1 MPGFN
6 YTAIDRNGKRVRSS
20 LDASSI
26 ETAKSSLRGAG
37 YTILDIK
44 EQTTLNRDIEIPF
57 LGKPKAKDMAVFC
70 RQFVSILRAG
80 VSVASVLAM
89 LGQQTSNKKLRAAIR
104 EMQADVEKGE
114 ALATSMRRHPK
125 IFPAILVNMV
135 SAGEASGNLEESFR
149 QMELYFE
156 RSKRTKG
163 KVTSAMIYPCVL
175 IVVMIIVLIV
185 MMTKII
191 PNFLKTF
198 EDMDA
203 ELPKLT
209 QGVMAVCEWFKSW
222 WWVPLLVLAALIVGG
237 VLFHRTDKGKHF
249 FGWLARKTPVVG
261 NLTVKTAC
269 ATFCRTVTGDISV
282 TSGYKLYG
290 MDSSAKADY
299 TTAPTGKIVGKVTGT
314 VAPTYETPKVTTT
327 DGDTYDRYVAIP
339 GTEADGNTPNL
350 SFHHFNIS
358 VTGYRFEL
366 AAPECALFFIGKFQG
381 DEAAKKY
388 LTSLGFTLKD
398 ENGKQLGEANYEFTA
413 GKVFPDMPA
422 DGEESDSE
430 VVCSG
435 DAYLFEAYLMRSFNK
450 NDTAAYRTK
459 ISATAQATFD
469 NGGKQDSEPKLW
481 SFEDAW
487 TNPGELDS
495 AQKDIL
501 DKFLKAL
508 NIPNP

>member
-80 VSVASVLAM
+80 VSVASVLSM
-89 LGQQTSNKKLRAAIR
+89 LGQQTGNKKLRAAIR

-114 ALATSMRRHPK
+114 SLATSMRRHPK

-135 SAGEASGNLEESFR
+135 SAGESSGNLEESFR

-156 RSKRTKG
+156 RSKRTKS

-237 VLFHRTDKGKHF
+237 ILFHRTDKGKHF

-269 ATFCRTVTGDISV
+269 ATFCRTMEVLIGSGLTLTDSMDLAASNMGNIYYLEAIRDARGMVAEGTPLRESLVRTGIFPPMVSNLVGVGEETGDLQSMMGKV
-282 TSGYKLYG
+282 
-290 MDSSAKADY
+290 ADY
-299 TTAPTGKIVGKVTGT
+299 
-314 VAPTYETPKVTTT
+314 
-327 DGDTYDRYVAIP
+327 YDEEV
-339 GTEADGNTPNL
+339 
-350 SFHHFNIS
+350 
-358 VTGYRFEL
+358 
-366 AAPECALFFIGKFQG
+366 
-381 DEAAKKY
+381 DEATKKLLNLMEPAIIIFMAVFVVIIVLAIYLPMINMTKAFDKY
-388 LTSLGFTLKD
+388 L
-398 ENGKQLGEANYEFTA
+398 
-413 GKVFPDMPA
+413 
-422 DGEESDSE
+422 
-430 VVCSG
+430 
-435 DAYLFEAYLMRSFNK
+435 
-450 NDTAAYRTK
+450 
-459 ISATAQATFD
+459 
-469 NGGKQDSEPKLW
+469 
-481 SFEDAW
+481 
-487 TNPGELDS
+487 
-495 AQKDIL
+495 
-501 DKFLKAL
+501 
-508 NIPNP
+508 

>member
-6 YTAIDRNGKRVRSS
+6 YTAINRNGKRVRSS

-57 LGKPKAKDMAVFC
+57 LGNPKAKDMAVFC

-156 RSKRTKG
+156 RSKRTKS

-175 IVVMIIVLIV
+175 IVVMIVVLIV

-191 PNFLKTF
+191 PNFLKAF

-209 QGVMAVCEWFKSW
+209 QGVMAVCEWFESW

-237 VLFHRTDKGKHF
+237 VLFHRTNKGKHF

-269 ATFCRTVTGDISV
+269 ATFCRTMEVLIGSGLTLTDSMDLAASNMGNIYYLEAIRDARALVAEGTPLRESLVRTGIFPPMVSNLVGVGEETGDLQSMMGKV
-282 TSGYKLYG
+282 
-290 MDSSAKADY
+290 ADY
-299 TTAPTGKIVGKVTGT
+299 
-314 VAPTYETPKVTTT
+314 
-327 DGDTYDRYVAIP
+327 YDEEV
-339 GTEADGNTPNL
+339 
-350 SFHHFNIS
+350 
-358 VTGYRFEL
+358 
-366 AAPECALFFIGKFQG
+366 
-381 DEAAKKY
+381 DEATKKLLNLMEPAIIIVMAVFVVIIVLAIYLPMINMTKAFDKY
-388 LTSLGFTLKD
+388 L
-398 ENGKQLGEANYEFTA
+398 
-413 GKVFPDMPA
+413 
-422 DGEESDSE
+422 
-430 VVCSG
+430 
-435 DAYLFEAYLMRSFNK
+435 
-450 NDTAAYRTK
+450 
-459 ISATAQATFD
+459 
-469 NGGKQDSEPKLW
+469 
-481 SFEDAW
+481 
-487 TNPGELDS
+487 
-495 AQKDIL
+495 
-501 DKFLKAL
+501 
-508 NIPNP
+508 

>member
-6 YTAIDRNGKRVRSS
+6 YTAINRNGKRVRSS

-80 VSVASVLAM
+80 VSVASVLSM
-89 LGQQTSNKKLRAAIR
+89 LGQQTGNKKLRAAIR

-135 SAGEASGNLEESFR
+135 AAGESSGNLEESFR

-156 RSKRTKG
+156 RSKRTKS

-175 IVVMIIVLIV
+175 IVVMIVVLIV

-203 ELPKLT
+203 ELPKIT

-237 VLFHRTDKGKHF
+237 VLFHRTNKGKHF

-269 ATFCRTVTGDISV
+269 ATFCRTMEVLIGSGLTLTDSMDLAASNMGNIYYLEAIRDARGMVAEGTPLRESLVRTGIFPPMVSNLVGVGEETGDLQSMMGKV
-282 TSGYKLYG
+282 
-290 MDSSAKADY
+290 ADY
-299 TTAPTGKIVGKVTGT
+299 YDEEVEEATKKLLNLMEPAIIIFMAVFVVIIVL
-314 VAPTYETPKVTTT
+314 
-327 DGDTYDRYVAIP
+327 AIYLP
-339 GTEADGNTPNL
+339 MINMTKAFD
-350 SFHHFNIS
+350 
-358 VTGYRFEL
+358 
-366 AAPECALFFIGKFQG
+366 
-381 DEAAKKY
+381 KY
-388 LTSLGFTLKD
+388 L
-398 ENGKQLGEANYEFTA
+398 
-413 GKVFPDMPA
+413 
-422 DGEESDSE
+422 
-430 VVCSG
+430 
-435 DAYLFEAYLMRSFNK
+435 
-450 NDTAAYRTK
+450 
-459 ISATAQATFD
+459 
-469 NGGKQDSEPKLW
+469 
-481 SFEDAW
+481 
-487 TNPGELDS
+487 
-495 AQKDIL
+495 
-501 DKFLKAL
+501 
-508 NIPNP
+508 

>member
-80 VSVASVLAM
+80 VSVASVLSM

-135 SAGEASGNLEESFR
+135 AAGESSGNLEESFR

-156 RSKRTKG
+156 RSKRTKS

-175 IVVMIIVLIV
+175 IVVMIVVLIV

-198 EDMDA
+198 EEMDA

-209 QGVMAVCEWFKSW
+209 QGVMAVCEWFESW
-222 WWVPLLVLAALIVGG
+222 WWVPLLVLVALIVGG

-269 ATFCRTVTGDISV
+269 ATFCRTMEVLIGSGLTLTDSMDLAASNMGNIYYLEAIRDARGMVAEGTPLRESLVRTGIFPPMVSNLVGVGEETGDLQSMMGKV
-282 TSGYKLYG
+282 
-290 MDSSAKADY
+290 ADY
-299 TTAPTGKIVGKVTGT
+299 
-314 VAPTYETPKVTTT
+314 
-327 DGDTYDRYVAIP
+327 YDEEV
-339 GTEADGNTPNL
+339 
-350 SFHHFNIS
+350 
-358 VTGYRFEL
+358 
-366 AAPECALFFIGKFQG
+366 
-381 DEAAKKY
+381 DEATKKLLNLMEPAIIIFMAVFVVIIVLAIYLPMINMTKAFDKY
-388 LTSLGFTLKD
+388 L
-398 ENGKQLGEANYEFTA
+398 
-413 GKVFPDMPA
+413 
-422 DGEESDSE
+422 
-430 VVCSG
+430 
-435 DAYLFEAYLMRSFNK
+435 
-450 NDTAAYRTK
+450 
-459 ISATAQATFD
+459 
-469 NGGKQDSEPKLW
+469 
-481 SFEDAW
+481 
-487 TNPGELDS
+487 
-495 AQKDIL
+495 
-501 DKFLKAL
+501 
-508 NIPNP
+508 

>member
-6 YTAIDRNGKRVRSS
+6 YTAINRNGKRVRSS

-57 LGKPKAKDMAVFC
+57 LGNPKAKDMAVFC

-80 VSVASVLAM
+80 VSVASVLSM
-89 LGQQTSNKKLRAAIR
+89 LGQQTGNKKLRAAIR

-114 ALATSMRRHPK
+114 SLATSMRRHPK

-156 RSKRTKG
+156 RSKRTKS

-203 ELPKLT
+203 ELPKITL
-209 QGVMAVCEWFKSW
+209 GVMAVCEWFKSW

-269 ATFCRTVTGDISV
+269 ATFCRTMEVLIGSGLTLTDSMDLAASNMGNIYYLEAIRDARALVAEGTPLRESLVRTGIFPPMVSNLVGVGEETGDLQSMMGKV
-282 TSGYKLYG
+282 
-290 MDSSAKADY
+290 ADY
-299 TTAPTGKIVGKVTGT
+299 
-314 VAPTYETPKVTTT
+314 
-327 DGDTYDRYVAIP
+327 YDEEV
-339 GTEADGNTPNL
+339 
-350 SFHHFNIS
+350 
-358 VTGYRFEL
+358 
-366 AAPECALFFIGKFQG
+366 
-381 DEAAKKY
+381 DEATKKLLNLMEPAIIIFMAVFVVIIVLAIYLPMINMTKAFDKY
-388 LTSLGFTLKD
+388 L
-398 ENGKQLGEANYEFTA
+398 
-413 GKVFPDMPA
+413 
-422 DGEESDSE
+422 
-430 VVCSG
+430 
-435 DAYLFEAYLMRSFNK
+435 
-450 NDTAAYRTK
+450 
-459 ISATAQATFD
+459 
-469 NGGKQDSEPKLW
+469 
-481 SFEDAW
+481 
-487 TNPGELDS
+487 
-495 AQKDIL
+495 
-501 DKFLKAL
+501 
-508 NIPNP
+508 

>member
-6 YTAIDRNGKRVRSS
+6 YTAINRNGKRVRSS

-114 ALATSMRRHPK
+114 SLATSMRRHPK

-135 SAGEASGNLEESFR
+135 AAGESSGNLEESFR
-149 QMELYFE
+149 QMELYFD
-156 RSKRTKG
+156 RSKRTKS

-175 IVVMIIVLIV
+175 IVVMIVVLIV

-269 ATFCRTVTGDISV
+269 ATFCRTMEVLIGSGLTLTDSMDLAASNMGNIYYLEAIRDARGLVAEGTPLRESLVRTGIFPPMVSNLVGVGEETGDLQSMMGKV
-282 TSGYKLYG
+282 
-290 MDSSAKADY
+290 ADY
-299 TTAPTGKIVGKVTGT
+299 
-314 VAPTYETPKVTTT
+314 
-327 DGDTYDRYVAIP
+327 YDEEV
-339 GTEADGNTPNL
+339 
-350 SFHHFNIS
+350 
-358 VTGYRFEL
+358 
-366 AAPECALFFIGKFQG
+366 
-381 DEAAKKY
+381 DEATKKLLNLMEPAIIIFMAVFVVIIVLAIYLPMINMTKAFDKY
-388 LTSLGFTLKD
+388 L
-398 ENGKQLGEANYEFTA
+398 
-413 GKVFPDMPA
+413 
-422 DGEESDSE
+422 
-430 VVCSG
+430 
-435 DAYLFEAYLMRSFNK
+435 
-450 NDTAAYRTK
+450 
-459 ISATAQATFD
+459 
-469 NGGKQDSEPKLW
+469 
-481 SFEDAW
+481 
-487 TNPGELDS
+487 
-495 AQKDIL
+495 
-501 DKFLKAL
+501 
-508 NIPNP
+508 

>member
-6 YTAIDRNGKRVRSS
+6 YTAINRNGKRVRSS

-57 LGKPKAKDMAVFC
+57 LGNPKAKDMAVFC

-89 LGQQTSNKKLRAAIR
+89 LVQQTGNKKLRAAIR

-114 ALATSMRRHPK
+114 SLASSMRRHPK

-156 RSKRTKG
+156 RSKRTKS

-175 IVVMIIVLIV
+175 IVVMIVVLIV

-203 ELPKLT
+203 ELPKITL
-209 QGVMAVCEWFKSW
+209 GVMAVCEWFKSW

-269 ATFCRTVTGDISV
+269 ATFCRTMEVLIGSGLTLTDSMDLAASNMGNIYYLEAIRDARALVAEGTPLRESLLRTGIFPPMVSNLVGVGEETGDLQSMMGKV
-282 TSGYKLYG
+282 
-290 MDSSAKADY
+290 ADY
-299 TTAPTGKIVGKVTGT
+299 
-314 VAPTYETPKVTTT
+314 
-327 DGDTYDRYVAIP
+327 YDEEV
-339 GTEADGNTPNL
+339 
-350 SFHHFNIS
+350 
-358 VTGYRFEL
+358 
-366 AAPECALFFIGKFQG
+366 
-381 DEAAKKY
+381 DEATKKLLNLMEPAIIIFMAVFVVIIVLAIYLPMINMTKAFDKY
-388 LTSLGFTLKD
+388 L
-398 ENGKQLGEANYEFTA
+398 
-413 GKVFPDMPA
+413 
-422 DGEESDSE
+422 
-430 VVCSG
+430 
-435 DAYLFEAYLMRSFNK
+435 
-450 NDTAAYRTK
+450 
-459 ISATAQATFD
+459 
-469 NGGKQDSEPKLW
+469 
-481 SFEDAW
+481 
-487 TNPGELDS
+487 
-495 AQKDIL
+495 
-501 DKFLKAL
+501 
-508 NIPNP
+508 

>member
-6 YTAIDRNGKRVRSS
+6 YTAINRNGKRVRSS

-57 LGKPKAKDMAVFC
+57 LGNPKAKDMAVFC

-156 RSKRTKG
+156 RSKRTKS

-175 IVVMIIVLIV
+175 IVVMIVVLIV

-203 ELPKLT
+203 ELPKITL
-209 QGVMAVCEWFKSW
+209 GVMAVCEWFKSW

-237 VLFHRTDKGKHF
+237 VLFHRTNKGKHF

-269 ATFCRTVTGDISV
+269 ATFCRTMEVLIGSGLTLTDSMDLAASNMGNIYYLEAIRDARGMVAEGTPLRESLVRTGIFPPMVSNLVGVGEETGDLQSMMGKV
-282 TSGYKLYG
+282 
-290 MDSSAKADY
+290 ADY
-299 TTAPTGKIVGKVTGT
+299 YDEEVEEATKKLLNLMEPAIIIFMAVFVVIIVL
-314 VAPTYETPKVTTT
+314 
-327 DGDTYDRYVAIP
+327 AIYLP
-339 GTEADGNTPNL
+339 MINMTKAFD
-350 SFHHFNIS
+350 
-358 VTGYRFEL
+358 
-366 AAPECALFFIGKFQG
+366 
-381 DEAAKKY
+381 KY
-388 LTSLGFTLKD
+388 L
-398 ENGKQLGEANYEFTA
+398 
-413 GKVFPDMPA
+413 
-422 DGEESDSE
+422 
-430 VVCSG
+430 
-435 DAYLFEAYLMRSFNK
+435 
-450 NDTAAYRTK
+450 
-459 ISATAQATFD
+459 
-469 NGGKQDSEPKLW
+469 
-481 SFEDAW
+481 
-487 TNPGELDS
+487 
-495 AQKDIL
+495 
-501 DKFLKAL
+501 
-508 NIPNP
+508 

>member
-6 YTAIDRNGKRVRSS
+6 YTAINRNGKRVRSS

-80 VSVASVLAM
+80 VSVASVLSM
-89 LGQQTSNKKLRAAIR
+89 LGQQTGNKKLRAAIR

-135 SAGEASGNLEESFR
+135 SAGESSGNLEESFR
-149 QMELYFE
+149 QMELYFD
-156 RSKRTKG
+156 RSKRTKS

-237 VLFHRTDKGKHF
+237 ILFHRTDKGKHF

-269 ATFCRTVTGDISV
+269 ATFCRTMEVLIGSGLTLTDSMDLAASNMGNIYYLEAIRDARALVAEGTPLRESLVRTGIFPPMVSNLVGVGEETGDLQSMMGKV
-282 TSGYKLYG
+282 
-290 MDSSAKADY
+290 ADY
-299 TTAPTGKIVGKVTGT
+299 
-314 VAPTYETPKVTTT
+314 
-327 DGDTYDRYVAIP
+327 YDEEV
-339 GTEADGNTPNL
+339 
-350 SFHHFNIS
+350 
-358 VTGYRFEL
+358 
-366 AAPECALFFIGKFQG
+366 
-381 DEAAKKY
+381 DEATKKLLNLMEPAIIIFMAVFVVIIVLAIYLPMINMTKAFDKY
-388 LTSLGFTLKD
+388 L
-398 ENGKQLGEANYEFTA
+398 
-413 GKVFPDMPA
+413 
-422 DGEESDSE
+422 
-430 VVCSG
+430 
-435 DAYLFEAYLMRSFNK
+435 
-450 NDTAAYRTK
+450 
-459 ISATAQATFD
+459 
-469 NGGKQDSEPKLW
+469 
-481 SFEDAW
+481 
-487 TNPGELDS
+487 
-495 AQKDIL
+495 
-501 DKFLKAL
+501 
-508 NIPNP
+508 

>member
-44 EQTTLNRDIEIPF
+44 EQTTLNRAIEIPF

-114 ALATSMRRHPK
+114 SLATSMRRHPK

-135 SAGEASGNLEESFR
+135 AAGESSGNLEESFR

-156 RSKRTKG
+156 RSKRTKS

-175 IVVMIIVLIV
+175 IVVMIVVLIV

-209 QGVMAVCEWFKSW
+209 QGVMAVCEWFESW
-222 WWVPLLVLAALIVGG
+222 WWVPLLVLVALIVGG

-269 ATFCRTVTGDISV
+269 ATFCRTMEVLIGSGLTLTDSMDLAASNMGNIYYLEAIRDARGMVAEGTPLRESLVRTGIFPPMVSNLVGVGEETGDLQSMMGKV
-282 TSGYKLYG
+282 
-290 MDSSAKADY
+290 ADY
-299 TTAPTGKIVGKVTGT
+299 
-314 VAPTYETPKVTTT
+314 
-327 DGDTYDRYVAIP
+327 YDEEV
-339 GTEADGNTPNL
+339 
-350 SFHHFNIS
+350 
-358 VTGYRFEL
+358 
-366 AAPECALFFIGKFQG
+366 
-381 DEAAKKY
+381 DEATKKLLNLMEPAIIIFMAVFVVIIVLAIYLPMINMTKAFDKY
-388 LTSLGFTLKD
+388 L
-398 ENGKQLGEANYEFTA
+398 
-413 GKVFPDMPA
+413 
-422 DGEESDSE
+422 
-430 VVCSG
+430 
-435 DAYLFEAYLMRSFNK
+435 
-450 NDTAAYRTK
+450 
-459 ISATAQATFD
+459 
-469 NGGKQDSEPKLW
+469 
-481 SFEDAW
+481 
-487 TNPGELDS
+487 
-495 AQKDIL
+495 
-501 DKFLKAL
+501 
-508 NIPNP
+508 

>member
-6 YTAIDRNGKRVRSS
+6 YTAINRNGKRVRSS

-57 LGKPKAKDMAVFC
+57 LGNPKAKDMAVFC

-89 LGQQTSNKKLRAAIR
+89 LGQQTGNKKLRAAIR

-156 RSKRTKG
+156 RSKRTKS

-203 ELPKLT
+203 ELPKITL
-209 QGVMAVCEWFKSW
+209 GVMAVCEWFKSW

-237 VLFHRTDKGKHF
+237 VLFHRTNRGKHF

-269 ATFCRTVTGDISV
+269 ATFCRTMEVLIGSGLTLTDSMDLAASNMGNIYYLEAIRDARALVAEGTPLRESLVRTGIFPPMVSNLVGVGEETGDLQSMMGKV
-282 TSGYKLYG
+282 
-290 MDSSAKADY
+290 ADY
-299 TTAPTGKIVGKVTGT
+299 YDEEVEEATKKLLNLMEPAIIIFMAVFVVIIVL
-314 VAPTYETPKVTTT
+314 
-327 DGDTYDRYVAIP
+327 AIYLP
-339 GTEADGNTPNL
+339 MINMTKAFD
-350 SFHHFNIS
+350 
-358 VTGYRFEL
+358 
-366 AAPECALFFIGKFQG
+366 
-381 DEAAKKY
+381 KY
-388 LTSLGFTLKD
+388 L
-398 ENGKQLGEANYEFTA
+398 
-413 GKVFPDMPA
+413 
-422 DGEESDSE
+422 
-430 VVCSG
+430 
-435 DAYLFEAYLMRSFNK
+435 
-450 NDTAAYRTK
+450 
-459 ISATAQATFD
+459 
-469 NGGKQDSEPKLW
+469 
-481 SFEDAW
+481 
-487 TNPGELDS
+487 
-495 AQKDIL
+495 
-501 DKFLKAL
+501 
-508 NIPNP
+508 

>member
-80 VSVASVLAM
+80 VSVASVLSM
-89 LGQQTSNKKLRAAIR
+89 LGQQTGNKELRAAIR
-104 EMQADVEKGE
+104 EMQADVGKGE
-114 ALATSMRRHPK
+114 SLATSMRRHPK

-156 RSKRTKG
+156 RSKRTKS

-175 IVVMIIVLIV
+175 IVVMIVVLIV

-209 QGVMAVCEWFKSW
+209 QGVMAVCEWFESW
-222 WWVPLLVLAALIVGG
+222 WWVPLLVLVALIVGG
-237 VLFHRTDKGKHF
+237 VLFHRTNKGKHF

-269 ATFCRTVTGDISV
+269 ATFCRTMEVLIGSGLTLTDSMDLAASNMGNIYYLEAIRDARGMVAEGTPLRESLVRTGIFPPMVSNLVGVGEETGDLQSMMGKV
-282 TSGYKLYG
+282 
-290 MDSSAKADY
+290 ADY
-299 TTAPTGKIVGKVTGT
+299 
-314 VAPTYETPKVTTT
+314 
-327 DGDTYDRYVAIP
+327 YDEEV
-339 GTEADGNTPNL
+339 
-350 SFHHFNIS
+350 
-358 VTGYRFEL
+358 
-366 AAPECALFFIGKFQG
+366 
-381 DEAAKKY
+381 DEATKKLLNLMEPAIIIFMAVFVVIIVLAIYLPMINMTKAFDKY
-388 LTSLGFTLKD
+388 L
-398 ENGKQLGEANYEFTA
+398 
-413 GKVFPDMPA
+413 
-422 DGEESDSE
+422 
-430 VVCSG
+430 
-435 DAYLFEAYLMRSFNK
+435 
-450 NDTAAYRTK
+450 
-459 ISATAQATFD
+459 
-469 NGGKQDSEPKLW
+469 
-481 SFEDAW
+481 
-487 TNPGELDS
+487 
-495 AQKDIL
+495 
-501 DKFLKAL
+501 
-508 NIPNP
+508 

>member
-6 YTAIDRNGKRVRSS
+6 YTAINRNGKRVRSS

-57 LGKPKAKDMAVFC
+57 LGNPKAKDMAVFC

-89 LGQQTSNKKLRAAIR
+89 LGQQTGNKKLRAAIR

-114 ALATSMRRHPK
+114 TLASSMRRHPK

-135 SAGEASGNLEESFR
+135 AAGEASGNLEESFR

-156 RSKRTKG
+156 RSKRTKS

-209 QGVMAVCEWFKSW
+209 LGVMAVCEWFKSW

-269 ATFCRTVTGDISV
+269 ATFCRTMEVLIGSGLTLTDSMDLAASNMGNIYYLEAIRDARALVAEGTPLRESLLRTGIFPPMVSNLVGVGEETGDLQSMMGKV
-282 TSGYKLYG
+282 
-290 MDSSAKADY
+290 ADY
-299 TTAPTGKIVGKVTGT
+299 
-314 VAPTYETPKVTTT
+314 
-327 DGDTYDRYVAIP
+327 YDEEV
-339 GTEADGNTPNL
+339 
-350 SFHHFNIS
+350 
-358 VTGYRFEL
+358 
-366 AAPECALFFIGKFQG
+366 
-381 DEAAKKY
+381 DEATKKLLNLMEPAIIIFMAVFVVIIVLAIYLPMINMTKAFDKY
-388 LTSLGFTLKD
+388 L
-398 ENGKQLGEANYEFTA
+398 
-413 GKVFPDMPA
+413 
-422 DGEESDSE
+422 
-430 VVCSG
+430 
-435 DAYLFEAYLMRSFNK
+435 
-450 NDTAAYRTK
+450 
-459 ISATAQATFD
+459 
-469 NGGKQDSEPKLW
+469 
-481 SFEDAW
+481 
-487 TNPGELDS
+487 
-495 AQKDIL
+495 
-501 DKFLKAL
+501 
-508 NIPNP
+508 

>member
-6 YTAIDRNGKRVRSS
+6 YTAINRNGKRVRSS

-57 LGKPKAKDMAVFC
+57 LGNPKAKDMAVFC

-114 ALATSMRRHPK
+114 SLATSMRRHPK

-156 RSKRTKG
+156 RSKRTKS

-175 IVVMIIVLIV
+175 IVVMIVVLIV

-209 QGVMAVCEWFKSW
+209 QGVMAVCEWFESW
-222 WWVPLLVLAALIVGG
+222 WWVPLLVLAALVVGG
-237 VLFHRTDKGKHF
+237 ILFHRTNKGRHF

-269 ATFCRTVTGDISV
+269 ATFCRTMEVLIGSGLTLTDSMDLAASNMGNIYYLEAIRDARGMVAEGTPLRESLVRTGIFPPMVSNLVGVGEETGDLQSMMGKV
-282 TSGYKLYG
+282 
-290 MDSSAKADY
+290 ADY
-299 TTAPTGKIVGKVTGT
+299 
-314 VAPTYETPKVTTT
+314 
-327 DGDTYDRYVAIP
+327 YDEEV
-339 GTEADGNTPNL
+339 
-350 SFHHFNIS
+350 
-358 VTGYRFEL
+358 
-366 AAPECALFFIGKFQG
+366 
-381 DEAAKKY
+381 DEATKKLLNLMEPAIIIFMAVFVVIIVLAIYLPMINMTKAFDKY
-388 LTSLGFTLKD
+388 L
-398 ENGKQLGEANYEFTA
+398 
-413 GKVFPDMPA
+413 
-422 DGEESDSE
+422 
-430 VVCSG
+430 
-435 DAYLFEAYLMRSFNK
+435 
-450 NDTAAYRTK
+450 
-459 ISATAQATFD
+459 
-469 NGGKQDSEPKLW
+469 
-481 SFEDAW
+481 
-487 TNPGELDS
+487 
-495 AQKDIL
+495 
-501 DKFLKAL
+501 
-508 NIPNP
+508 

>member
-6 YTAIDRNGKRVRSS
+6 YTAINRNGKRVRSS

-57 LGKPKAKDMAVFC
+57 LGNPKAKDMAVFC

-114 ALATSMRRHPK
+114 SLATSMRRHPK

-135 SAGEASGNLEESFR
+135 AAGESSGNLEESFR
-149 QMELYFE
+149 QMELYFD
-156 RSKRTKG
+156 RSKRTKS

-175 IVVMIIVLIV
+175 IVVMIVVLIV

-203 ELPKLT
+203 ELPKITL
-209 QGVMAVCEWFKSW
+209 GVMAVCEWFKSW

-237 VLFHRTDKGKHF
+237 VLFHRTNKGKHF

-269 ATFCRTVTGDISV
+269 ATFCRTMEVLIGSGLTLTDSMDLAASNMGNIYYLEAIRDARGMVAEGTPLRESLVRTGIFPPMVSNLVGVGEETGDLQSMMGKV
-282 TSGYKLYG
+282 
-290 MDSSAKADY
+290 ADY
-299 TTAPTGKIVGKVTGT
+299 YDEEVEEATKKLLNLMEPAIIIFMAVFVVIIVL
-314 VAPTYETPKVTTT
+314 
-327 DGDTYDRYVAIP
+327 AIYLP
-339 GTEADGNTPNL
+339 MINMTKAFD
-350 SFHHFNIS
+350 
-358 VTGYRFEL
+358 
-366 AAPECALFFIGKFQG
+366 
-381 DEAAKKY
+381 KY
-388 LTSLGFTLKD
+388 L
-398 ENGKQLGEANYEFTA
+398 
-413 GKVFPDMPA
+413 
-422 DGEESDSE
+422 
-430 VVCSG
+430 
-435 DAYLFEAYLMRSFNK
+435 
-450 NDTAAYRTK
+450 
-459 ISATAQATFD
+459 
-469 NGGKQDSEPKLW
+469 
-481 SFEDAW
+481 
-487 TNPGELDS
+487 
-495 AQKDIL
+495 
-501 DKFLKAL
+501 
-508 NIPNP
+508 

>member
-6 YTAIDRNGKRVRSS
+6 YTAINRNGKRVRSS

-80 VSVASVLAM
+80 VSVASVLSM
-89 LGQQTSNKKLRAAIR
+89 LGQQTGNKKLRAAIR

-114 ALATSMRRHPK
+114 SLATSMRRHPK

-156 RSKRTKG
+156 RSKRTKS

-198 EDMDA
+198 EEMDA

-209 QGVMAVCEWFKSW
+209 QGVMAVCEWFESW

-269 ATFCRTVTGDISV
+269 ATFCRTMEVLIGSGLTLTDSMDLAASNMGNIYYLEAIRDARGMVAEGTPLRESLVRTGIFPPMVSNLVGVGEETGDLQSMMGKV
-282 TSGYKLYG
+282 
-290 MDSSAKADY
+290 ADY
-299 TTAPTGKIVGKVTGT
+299 
-314 VAPTYETPKVTTT
+314 
-327 DGDTYDRYVAIP
+327 YDEEV
-339 GTEADGNTPNL
+339 
-350 SFHHFNIS
+350 
-358 VTGYRFEL
+358 
-366 AAPECALFFIGKFQG
+366 
-381 DEAAKKY
+381 DEATKKLLNLMEPAIIIFMAVFVVIIVLAIYLPMINMTKAFDKY
-388 LTSLGFTLKD
+388 L
-398 ENGKQLGEANYEFTA
+398 
-413 GKVFPDMPA
+413 
-422 DGEESDSE
+422 
-430 VVCSG
+430 
-435 DAYLFEAYLMRSFNK
+435 
-450 NDTAAYRTK
+450 
-459 ISATAQATFD
+459 
-469 NGGKQDSEPKLW
+469 
-481 SFEDAW
+481 
-487 TNPGELDS
+487 
-495 AQKDIL
+495 
-501 DKFLKAL
+501 
-508 NIPNP
+508 

>member
-57 LGKPKAKDMAVFC
+57 LGNPKAKDMAVFC

-89 LGQQTSNKKLRAAIR
+89 LGQQTGNKKLRAAIR

-114 ALATSMRRHPK
+114 ALASSMRRHPK

-135 SAGEASGNLEESFR
+135 AAGEASGNLEESFR
-149 QMELYFE
+149 QMEIYFD
-156 RSKRTKG
+156 RSKRTKS

-175 IVVMIIVLIV
+175 IVVMIVVLIV

-209 QGVMAVCEWFKSW
+209 LGVMAVCEWFKSW
-222 WWVPLLVLAALIVGG
+222 WWVPLLVLVALIVGG

-249 FGWLARKTPVVG
+249 FGWLARKTPIVG

-269 ATFCRTVTGDISV
+269 ATFCRTMEVLIGSGLTLTDSMDLAASNMGNIYYLEAIRDARALVAEGTPLRESLLRTGLFPPMVSNLVGVGEETGDLQSMMGKV
-282 TSGYKLYG
+282 
-290 MDSSAKADY
+290 ADY
-299 TTAPTGKIVGKVTGT
+299 YDEEVEEATKKLLNLMEPAIIIFMAVFVVIIVL
-314 VAPTYETPKVTTT
+314 
-327 DGDTYDRYVAIP
+327 AIYLP
-339 GTEADGNTPNL
+339 MINMTKAFD
-350 SFHHFNIS
+350 
-358 VTGYRFEL
+358 
-366 AAPECALFFIGKFQG
+366 
-381 DEAAKKY
+381 KY
-388 LTSLGFTLKD
+388 L
-398 ENGKQLGEANYEFTA
+398 
-413 GKVFPDMPA
+413 
-422 DGEESDSE
+422 
-430 VVCSG
+430 
-435 DAYLFEAYLMRSFNK
+435 
-450 NDTAAYRTK
+450 
-459 ISATAQATFD
+459 
-469 NGGKQDSEPKLW
+469 
-481 SFEDAW
+481 
-487 TNPGELDS
+487 
-495 AQKDIL
+495 
-501 DKFLKAL
+501 
-508 NIPNP
+508 

>member
-80 VSVASVLAM
+80 VSVASVLSM
-89 LGQQTSNKKLRAAIR
+89 LGQQTGNKKLRAAIR

-114 ALATSMRRHPK
+114 SLATSMRRHPK

-135 SAGEASGNLEESFR
+135 AAGESSGNLEESFR
-149 QMELYFE
+149 QMELYFD
-156 RSKRTKG
+156 RSKRTKS

-198 EDMDA
+198 EEMDA

-237 VLFHRTDKGKHF
+237 VLFHRTNKGKHF

-269 ATFCRTVTGDISV
+269 ATFCRTMEVLIGSGLTLTDSMDLAASNMGNIYYLEAIRDARALVAEGTPLRESLVRTGIFPPMVSNLVGVGEETGDLQSMMGKV
-282 TSGYKLYG
+282 
-290 MDSSAKADY
+290 ADY
-299 TTAPTGKIVGKVTGT
+299 
-314 VAPTYETPKVTTT
+314 
-327 DGDTYDRYVAIP
+327 YDEEV
-339 GTEADGNTPNL
+339 
-350 SFHHFNIS
+350 
-358 VTGYRFEL
+358 
-366 AAPECALFFIGKFQG
+366 
-381 DEAAKKY
+381 DEATKKLLNLMEPAIIIFMAVFVVIIVLAIYLPMINMTKAFDKY
-388 LTSLGFTLKD
+388 L
-398 ENGKQLGEANYEFTA
+398 
-413 GKVFPDMPA
+413 
-422 DGEESDSE
+422 
-430 VVCSG
+430 
-435 DAYLFEAYLMRSFNK
+435 
-450 NDTAAYRTK
+450 
-459 ISATAQATFD
+459 
-469 NGGKQDSEPKLW
+469 
-481 SFEDAW
+481 
-487 TNPGELDS
+487 
-495 AQKDIL
+495 
-501 DKFLKAL
+501 
-508 NIPNP
+508 

>member
-6 YTAIDRNGKRVRSS
+6 YTAINRNGKRVRSS

-80 VSVASVLAM
+80 VSVASVLSM
-89 LGQQTSNKKLRAAIR
+89 LGQQTGNKKLRAAIR

-114 ALATSMRRHPK
+114 SLASSMRRHPK

-135 SAGEASGNLEESFR
+135 AAGESSGNLEESFR

-156 RSKRTKG
+156 RSKRTKS

-175 IVVMIIVLIV
+175 IVVMIVVLIV

-209 QGVMAVCEWFKSW
+209 QGVMAVCEWFESW
-222 WWVPLLVLAALIVGG
+222 WWVPLLVLLALIVGG
-237 VLFHRTDKGKHF
+237 ILFHRTNKGRHF

-269 ATFCRTVTGDISV
+269 ATFCRTMEVLIGSGLTLTDSMDLAASNMGNIYYLEAIRDARGMVAEGTPLRESLVRTGIFPPMVSNLVGVGEETGDLQSMMGKV
-282 TSGYKLYG
+282 
-290 MDSSAKADY
+290 ADY
-299 TTAPTGKIVGKVTGT
+299 YDEEVEEATKKLLNLMEPAIIIFMAVFVVIIVL
-314 VAPTYETPKVTTT
+314 
-327 DGDTYDRYVAIP
+327 AIYLP
-339 GTEADGNTPNL
+339 MINMTKAFD
-350 SFHHFNIS
+350 
-358 VTGYRFEL
+358 
-366 AAPECALFFIGKFQG
+366 
-381 DEAAKKY
+381 KY
-388 LTSLGFTLKD
+388 L
-398 ENGKQLGEANYEFTA
+398 
-413 GKVFPDMPA
+413 
-422 DGEESDSE
+422 
-430 VVCSG
+430 
-435 DAYLFEAYLMRSFNK
+435 
-450 NDTAAYRTK
+450 
-459 ISATAQATFD
+459 
-469 NGGKQDSEPKLW
+469 
-481 SFEDAW
+481 
-487 TNPGELDS
+487 
-495 AQKDIL
+495 
-501 DKFLKAL
+501 
-508 NIPNP
+508 

>member
-6 YTAIDRNGKRVRSS
+6 YTAINRNGKRVRSS

-57 LGKPKAKDMAVFC
+57 LGNPKAKDMAVFC

-135 SAGEASGNLEESFR
+135 AAGESSGNLEESFR
-149 QMELYFE
+149 QMELYFD
-156 RSKRTKG
+156 RSKRTKS

-198 EDMDA
+198 EEMDA

-209 QGVMAVCEWFKSW
+209 QGVMAVCEWFESW

-237 VLFHRTDKGKHF
+237 VLFHRTNKGRHF

-269 ATFCRTVTGDISV
+269 ATFCRTMEVLIGSGLTLTDSMDLAASNMGNIYYLEAIRDARALVAEGTPLRESLVRTGIFPPMVSNLVGVGEETGDLQSMMGKV
-282 TSGYKLYG
+282 
-290 MDSSAKADY
+290 ADY
-299 TTAPTGKIVGKVTGT
+299 
-314 VAPTYETPKVTTT
+314 
-327 DGDTYDRYVAIP
+327 YDEEV
-339 GTEADGNTPNL
+339 
-350 SFHHFNIS
+350 
-358 VTGYRFEL
+358 
-366 AAPECALFFIGKFQG
+366 
-381 DEAAKKY
+381 DEATKKLLNLMEPAIIIFMAVFVVIIVLAIYLPMINMTKAFDKY
-388 LTSLGFTLKD
+388 L
-398 ENGKQLGEANYEFTA
+398 
-413 GKVFPDMPA
+413 
-422 DGEESDSE
+422 
-430 VVCSG
+430 
-435 DAYLFEAYLMRSFNK
+435 
-450 NDTAAYRTK
+450 
-459 ISATAQATFD
+459 
-469 NGGKQDSEPKLW
+469 
-481 SFEDAW
+481 
-487 TNPGELDS
+487 
-495 AQKDIL
+495 
-501 DKFLKAL
+501 
-508 NIPNP
+508 

>member
-6 YTAIDRNGKRVRSS
+6 YTAINRNGKRVRSS

-57 LGKPKAKDMAVFC
+57 LGNPKAKDMAVFC

-114 ALATSMRRHPK
+114 ALASSMRRHPK

-156 RSKRTKG
+156 RSKRTKS

-203 ELPKLT
+203 ELPKITL
-209 QGVMAVCEWFKSW
+209 GVMAVCEWFKSW
-222 WWVPLLVLAALIVGG
+222 WWVPLLVLVALIVGG
-237 VLFHRTDKGKHF
+237 VLFHRTNKGKHF

-269 ATFCRTVTGDISV
+269 ATFCRTMEVLIGSGLTLTDSMDLAASNMGNIYYLEAVRDARALVAEGTPLRESLVRTGIFPPMVSNLVGVGEETGDLQSMMGKV
-282 TSGYKLYG
+282 
-290 MDSSAKADY
+290 ADY
-299 TTAPTGKIVGKVTGT
+299 
-314 VAPTYETPKVTTT
+314 
-327 DGDTYDRYVAIP
+327 YDEEV
-339 GTEADGNTPNL
+339 
-350 SFHHFNIS
+350 
-358 VTGYRFEL
+358 
-366 AAPECALFFIGKFQG
+366 
-381 DEAAKKY
+381 DEATKKLLNLMEPAIIIFMAVFVVIIVLAIYLPMINMTKAFDKY
-388 LTSLGFTLKD
+388 L
-398 ENGKQLGEANYEFTA
+398 
-413 GKVFPDMPA
+413 
-422 DGEESDSE
+422 
-430 VVCSG
+430 
-435 DAYLFEAYLMRSFNK
+435 
-450 NDTAAYRTK
+450 
-459 ISATAQATFD
+459 
-469 NGGKQDSEPKLW
+469 
-481 SFEDAW
+481 
-487 TNPGELDS
+487 
-495 AQKDIL
+495 
-501 DKFLKAL
+501 
-508 NIPNP
+508 

>member
-6 YTAIDRNGKRVRSS
+6 YTAINRNGKRVRSS

-57 LGKPKAKDMAVFC
+57 LGNPKAKDMAVFC

-156 RSKRTKG
+156 RSKRTKS

-175 IVVMIIVLIV
+175 IVVMIVVLIV

-222 WWVPLLVLAALIVGG
+222 WWVPLLVLVALIVGG

-269 ATFCRTVTGDISV
+269 ATFCRTMEVLIGSGLTLTDSMDLAASNMGNIYYLEAIRDARALVAEGTPLRESLVRTGIFPPMVSNLVGVGEETGDLQSMMGKV
-282 TSGYKLYG
+282 
-290 MDSSAKADY
+290 ADY
-299 TTAPTGKIVGKVTGT
+299 YDEEVEEATKKLLNLMEPAIIIFMAVFVVIIVL
-314 VAPTYETPKVTTT
+314 
-327 DGDTYDRYVAIP
+327 AIYLP
-339 GTEADGNTPNL
+339 MINMTKAFD
-350 SFHHFNIS
+350 
-358 VTGYRFEL
+358 
-366 AAPECALFFIGKFQG
+366 
-381 DEAAKKY
+381 KY
-388 LTSLGFTLKD
+388 L
-398 ENGKQLGEANYEFTA
+398 
-413 GKVFPDMPA
+413 
-422 DGEESDSE
+422 
-430 VVCSG
+430 
-435 DAYLFEAYLMRSFNK
+435 
-450 NDTAAYRTK
+450 
-459 ISATAQATFD
+459 
-469 NGGKQDSEPKLW
+469 
-481 SFEDAW
+481 
-487 TNPGELDS
+487 
-495 AQKDIL
+495 
-501 DKFLKAL
+501 
-508 NIPNP
+508 

>member
-6 YTAIDRNGKRVRSS
+6 YTAINRNGKRVRSS

-57 LGKPKAKDMAVFC
+57 LGNPKAKDMAVFC

-89 LGQQTSNKKLRAAIR
+89 LGQQTGNKKLRAAIR

-135 SAGEASGNLEESFR
+135 AAGESSGNLEESFR
-149 QMELYFE
+149 QMELYFD
-156 RSKRTKG
+156 RSKRTKS

-175 IVVMIIVLIV
+175 IVVMIVVLIV

-203 ELPKLT
+203 ELPKITL
-209 QGVMAVCEWFKSW
+209 GVMAVCNWFKVW

-269 ATFCRTVTGDISV
+269 ATFCRTMEVLIGSGLTLTDSMDLAASNMGNIYYLEAIRDARGMVAEGTPLRESLVRTGIFPPMVSNLVGVGEETGDLQSMMGKV
-282 TSGYKLYG
+282 
-290 MDSSAKADY
+290 ADY
-299 TTAPTGKIVGKVTGT
+299 
-314 VAPTYETPKVTTT
+314 
-327 DGDTYDRYVAIP
+327 YDEEV
-339 GTEADGNTPNL
+339 
-350 SFHHFNIS
+350 
-358 VTGYRFEL
+358 
-366 AAPECALFFIGKFQG
+366 
-381 DEAAKKY
+381 DEATKKLLNLMEPAIIIFMAVFVVIIVLAIYLPMINMTKAFDKY
-388 LTSLGFTLKD
+388 L
-398 ENGKQLGEANYEFTA
+398 
-413 GKVFPDMPA
+413 
-422 DGEESDSE
+422 
-430 VVCSG
+430 
-435 DAYLFEAYLMRSFNK
+435 
-450 NDTAAYRTK
+450 
-459 ISATAQATFD
+459 
-469 NGGKQDSEPKLW
+469 
-481 SFEDAW
+481 
-487 TNPGELDS
+487 
-495 AQKDIL
+495 
-501 DKFLKAL
+501 
-508 NIPNP
+508 

>member
-37 YTILDIK
+37 YMILDIK

-57 LGKPKAKDMAVFC
+57 LGNPKAKDMAVFC

-80 VSVASVLAM
+80 VSVASVLSM
-89 LGQQTSNKKLRAAIR
+89 LGQQTGNKKLRAAIR

-114 ALATSMRRHPK
+114 SLASSMRRHPK
-125 IFPAILVNMV
+125 IFPPILVNMV
-135 SAGEASGNLEESFR
+135 SAGEASGNLEESFL
-149 QMELYFE
+149 QMERYFD
-156 RSKRTKG
+156 RSKRTKS

-175 IVVMIIVLIV
+175 IVVMIVVLVV

-209 QGVMAVCEWFKSW
+209 RGVMAVCEWFESW

-269 ATFCRTVTGDISV
+269 ATFCRTMEVLIGSGLTLTDSMDLAASNMGNIYYLEAIRDARALVAEGTPLRESLLRTGLFPPMVSNLVGVGEETGDLQSMMGKV
-282 TSGYKLYG
+282 
-290 MDSSAKADY
+290 ADY
-299 TTAPTGKIVGKVTGT
+299 YDEEVEEATKKLLNLMEPAIIIFMAVFVVIIVL
-314 VAPTYETPKVTTT
+314 
-327 DGDTYDRYVAIP
+327 AIYLP
-339 GTEADGNTPNL
+339 MINMTKAFD
-350 SFHHFNIS
+350 
-358 VTGYRFEL
+358 
-366 AAPECALFFIGKFQG
+366 
-381 DEAAKKY
+381 KY
-388 LTSLGFTLKD
+388 L
-398 ENGKQLGEANYEFTA
+398 
-413 GKVFPDMPA
+413 
-422 DGEESDSE
+422 
-430 VVCSG
+430 
-435 DAYLFEAYLMRSFNK
+435 
-450 NDTAAYRTK
+450 
-459 ISATAQATFD
+459 
-469 NGGKQDSEPKLW
+469 
-481 SFEDAW
+481 
-487 TNPGELDS
+487 
-495 AQKDIL
+495 
-501 DKFLKAL
+501 
-508 NIPNP
+508 

>member
-6 YTAIDRNGKRVRSS
+6 YTAINRNGKRVRSS

-57 LGKPKAKDMAVFC
+57 LGNPKAKDMAVFC

-156 RSKRTKG
+156 RSKRTKS

-203 ELPKLT
+203 ELPKITL
-209 QGVMAVCEWFKSW
+209 GVMAVCEWFKSW

-237 VLFHRTDKGKHF
+237 VLFHRTNKGRHF

-269 ATFCRTVTGDISV
+269 ATFCRTMEVLIGSGLTLTDSMDLAASNMGNIYYLEAIRDARALVAEGTPLRESLVRTGIFPPMVSNLVGVGEETGDLQSMMGKV
-282 TSGYKLYG
+282 
-290 MDSSAKADY
+290 ADY
-299 TTAPTGKIVGKVTGT
+299 
-314 VAPTYETPKVTTT
+314 
-327 DGDTYDRYVAIP
+327 YDEEV
-339 GTEADGNTPNL
+339 
-350 SFHHFNIS
+350 
-358 VTGYRFEL
+358 
-366 AAPECALFFIGKFQG
+366 
-381 DEAAKKY
+381 DEATKKLLNLMEPAIIIFMAVFVVIIVLAIYLPMINMTKAFDKY
-388 LTSLGFTLKD
+388 L
-398 ENGKQLGEANYEFTA
+398 
-413 GKVFPDMPA
+413 
-422 DGEESDSE
+422 
-430 VVCSG
+430 
-435 DAYLFEAYLMRSFNK
+435 
-450 NDTAAYRTK
+450 
-459 ISATAQATFD
+459 
-469 NGGKQDSEPKLW
+469 
-481 SFEDAW
+481 
-487 TNPGELDS
+487 
-495 AQKDIL
+495 
-501 DKFLKAL
+501 
-508 NIPNP
+508 

>member
-80 VSVASVLAM
+80 VSVASVLSM
-89 LGQQTSNKKLRAAIR
+89 LGQQTGNKKLRAAIR

-114 ALATSMRRHPK
+114 SLATSMRRHPK

-135 SAGEASGNLEESFR
+135 AAGESSGNLEESFR
-149 QMELYFE
+149 QMELYFD
-156 RSKRTKG
+156 RSKRTKS

-175 IVVMIIVLIV
+175 IVVMIVVLIV

-198 EDMDA
+198 EEMDA

-237 VLFHRTDKGKHF
+237 ILFHRTDKGKHF

-269 ATFCRTVTGDISV
+269 ATFCRTMEVLIGSGLTLTDSMDLAASNMGNIYYLEAIRDARALVAEGTPLRESLVRTGIFPPMVSNLVGVGEETGDLQSMMGKV
-282 TSGYKLYG
+282 
-290 MDSSAKADY
+290 ADY
-299 TTAPTGKIVGKVTGT
+299 
-314 VAPTYETPKVTTT
+314 
-327 DGDTYDRYVAIP
+327 YDEEV
-339 GTEADGNTPNL
+339 
-350 SFHHFNIS
+350 
-358 VTGYRFEL
+358 
-366 AAPECALFFIGKFQG
+366 
-381 DEAAKKY
+381 DEATKKLLNLMEPAIIIFMAVFVVIIVLAIYLPMINMTKAFDKY
-388 LTSLGFTLKD
+388 L
-398 ENGKQLGEANYEFTA
+398 
-413 GKVFPDMPA
+413 
-422 DGEESDSE
+422 
-430 VVCSG
+430 
-435 DAYLFEAYLMRSFNK
+435 
-450 NDTAAYRTK
+450 
-459 ISATAQATFD
+459 
-469 NGGKQDSEPKLW
+469 
-481 SFEDAW
+481 
-487 TNPGELDS
+487 
-495 AQKDIL
+495 
-501 DKFLKAL
+501 
-508 NIPNP
+508 

>member
-6 YTAIDRNGKRVRSS
+6 YTAINRNGKRVRSS

-57 LGKPKAKDMAVFC
+57 LGNPKAKDMAVFC

-80 VSVASVLAM
+80 VSVASVLSM
-89 LGQQTSNKKLRAAIR
+89 LGQQTGNKKLRAAIR

-114 ALATSMRRHPK
+114 SLATSMRRHPK

-135 SAGEASGNLEESFR
+135 AAGESSGNLEESFR

-156 RSKRTKG
+156 RSKRTKS

-175 IVVMIIVLIV
+175 IVVMIVVLIV

-209 QGVMAVCEWFKSW
+209 LGVMAVCEWFKSW
-222 WWVPLLVLAALIVGG
+222 WWVPLLVLLALIVGG
-237 VLFHRTDKGKHF
+237 ILFHRTNKGRHF

-269 ATFCRTVTGDISV
+269 ATFCRTMEVLIGSGLTLTDSMDLAASNMGNIYYLEAIRDARGMVAEGTPLRESLVRTGIFPPMVSNLVGVGEETGDLQSMMGKV
-282 TSGYKLYG
+282 
-290 MDSSAKADY
+290 ADY
-299 TTAPTGKIVGKVTGT
+299 
-314 VAPTYETPKVTTT
+314 
-327 DGDTYDRYVAIP
+327 YDEEV
-339 GTEADGNTPNL
+339 
-350 SFHHFNIS
+350 
-358 VTGYRFEL
+358 
-366 AAPECALFFIGKFQG
+366 
-381 DEAAKKY
+381 DEATKKLLNLMEPAIIIVMAVFVVIIVLAIYLPMINMTKAFDKY
-388 LTSLGFTLKD
+388 L
-398 ENGKQLGEANYEFTA
+398 
-413 GKVFPDMPA
+413 
-422 DGEESDSE
+422 
-430 VVCSG
+430 
-435 DAYLFEAYLMRSFNK
+435 
-450 NDTAAYRTK
+450 
-459 ISATAQATFD
+459 
-469 NGGKQDSEPKLW
+469 
-481 SFEDAW
+481 
-487 TNPGELDS
+487 
-495 AQKDIL
+495 
-501 DKFLKAL
+501 
-508 NIPNP
+508 

>member
-6 YTAIDRNGKRVRSS
+6 YTAINRNGKRVRSS

-57 LGKPKAKDMAVFC
+57 LGNPKAKDMAVFC

-114 ALATSMRRHPK
+114 SLASSMRRHPK

-156 RSKRTKG
+156 RSKRTKS

-175 IVVMIIVLIV
+175 IVVMIVVLIV

-203 ELPKLT
+203 ELPKITL
-209 QGVMAVCEWFKSW
+209 GVMAVCEWFKSW

-269 ATFCRTVTGDISV
+269 ATFCRTMEVLIGSGLTLTDSMDLAASNMGNIYYLEAIRDARALVAEGTPLRESLVRTGIFPPMVSNLVGVGEETGDLQSMMGKV
-282 TSGYKLYG
+282 
-290 MDSSAKADY
+290 ADY
-299 TTAPTGKIVGKVTGT
+299 
-314 VAPTYETPKVTTT
+314 
-327 DGDTYDRYVAIP
+327 YDEEV
-339 GTEADGNTPNL
+339 
-350 SFHHFNIS
+350 
-358 VTGYRFEL
+358 
-366 AAPECALFFIGKFQG
+366 
-381 DEAAKKY
+381 DEATKKLLNLMEPAIIIFMAVFVVIIVLAIYLPMINMTKAFDKY
-388 LTSLGFTLKD
+388 L
-398 ENGKQLGEANYEFTA
+398 
-413 GKVFPDMPA
+413 
-422 DGEESDSE
+422 
-430 VVCSG
+430 
-435 DAYLFEAYLMRSFNK
+435 
-450 NDTAAYRTK
+450 
-459 ISATAQATFD
+459 
-469 NGGKQDSEPKLW
+469 
-481 SFEDAW
+481 
-487 TNPGELDS
+487 
-495 AQKDIL
+495 
-501 DKFLKAL
+501 
-508 NIPNP
+508 

>member
-6 YTAIDRNGKRVRSS
+6 YTAINRNGKRVRSS

-89 LGQQTSNKKLRAAIR
+89 LGQQTGNKKLRAAIR

-135 SAGEASGNLEESFR
+135 AAGESSGNLEESFR
-149 QMELYFE
+149 QMELYFD
-156 RSKRTKG
+156 RSKRTKS

-175 IVVMIIVLIV
+175 IVVMIVVLIV

-203 ELPKLT
+203 ELPKITL
-209 QGVMAVCEWFKSW
+209 GVMAVCEWFESW

-269 ATFCRTVTGDISV
+269 ATFCRTMEVLIGSGLTLTDSMDLAASNMGNIYYLEAIRDARGMVAEGTPLRESLVRTGIFPPMVSNLVGVGEETGDLQSMMGKV
-282 TSGYKLYG
+282 
-290 MDSSAKADY
+290 ADY
-299 TTAPTGKIVGKVTGT
+299 
-314 VAPTYETPKVTTT
+314 
-327 DGDTYDRYVAIP
+327 YDEEV
-339 GTEADGNTPNL
+339 
-350 SFHHFNIS
+350 
-358 VTGYRFEL
+358 
-366 AAPECALFFIGKFQG
+366 
-381 DEAAKKY
+381 DEATKKLLNLMEPAIIIFMAVFVVIIVLAIYLPMINMTKAFDKY
-388 LTSLGFTLKD
+388 L
-398 ENGKQLGEANYEFTA
+398 
-413 GKVFPDMPA
+413 
-422 DGEESDSE
+422 
-430 VVCSG
+430 
-435 DAYLFEAYLMRSFNK
+435 
-450 NDTAAYRTK
+450 
-459 ISATAQATFD
+459 
-469 NGGKQDSEPKLW
+469 
-481 SFEDAW
+481 
-487 TNPGELDS
+487 
-495 AQKDIL
+495 
-501 DKFLKAL
+501 
-508 NIPNP
+508 

>member
-6 YTAIDRNGKRVRSS
+6 YTAINRNGKRVRSS

-57 LGKPKAKDMAVFC
+57 LGNPKAKDMAVFC

-114 ALATSMRRHPK
+114 SLAASMRRHPK

-156 RSKRTKG
+156 RSKRTKS

-175 IVVMIIVLIV
+175 IVVMIVVLIV

-209 QGVMAVCEWFKSW
+209 LGVMAVCEWFKSW

-237 VLFHRTDKGKHF
+237 VLFHRTNKGKHF

-269 ATFCRTVTGDISV
+269 ATFCRTMEVLIGSGLTLTDSMDLAASNMGNIYYLEAIRDARALVAEGTPLRESLVRTGIFPPMVSNLVGVGEETGDLQSMMGKV
-282 TSGYKLYG
+282 
-290 MDSSAKADY
+290 ADY
-299 TTAPTGKIVGKVTGT
+299 
-314 VAPTYETPKVTTT
+314 
-327 DGDTYDRYVAIP
+327 YDEEV
-339 GTEADGNTPNL
+339 
-350 SFHHFNIS
+350 
-358 VTGYRFEL
+358 
-366 AAPECALFFIGKFQG
+366 
-381 DEAAKKY
+381 DEATKKLLNLMEPAIIIFMAVFVVIIVLAIYLPMINMTKAFDKY
-388 LTSLGFTLKD
+388 L
-398 ENGKQLGEANYEFTA
+398 
-413 GKVFPDMPA
+413 
-422 DGEESDSE
+422 
-430 VVCSG
+430 
-435 DAYLFEAYLMRSFNK
+435 
-450 NDTAAYRTK
+450 
-459 ISATAQATFD
+459 
-469 NGGKQDSEPKLW
+469 
-481 SFEDAW
+481 
-487 TNPGELDS
+487 
-495 AQKDIL
+495 
-501 DKFLKAL
+501 
-508 NIPNP
+508 

>member
-80 VSVASVLAM
+80 VSVASVLSM
-89 LGQQTSNKKLRAAIR
+89 LGQQTGNKKLRAAIR

-135 SAGEASGNLEESFR
+135 AAGESSGNLEESFR
-149 QMELYFE
+149 QMELYFD
-156 RSKRTKG
+156 RSKRTKS

-175 IVVMIIVLIV
+175 IVVMIVVLIV

-209 QGVMAVCEWFKSW
+209 QGVMAVCEWFESW

-237 VLFHRTDKGKHF
+237 ILFHRTNKGRHF

-269 ATFCRTVTGDISV
+269 ATFCRTMEVLIG
-282 TSGYKLYG
+282 SGLTLT
-290 MDSSAKADY
+290 DSM
-299 TTAPTGKIVGKVTGT
+299 
-314 VAPTYETPKVTTT
+314 
-327 DGDTYDRYVAIP
+327 
-339 GTEADGNTPNL
+339 
-350 SFHHFNIS
+350 
-358 VTGYRFEL
+358 EL
-366 AAPECALFFIGKFQG
+366 AASNMGNIYYLEAIRDARGMVAEGTPLRESLVRTGIFPPMVSNLVGVGEETGDLQSMMGKVADYYDEEV
-381 DEAAKKY
+381 DEATKKLLNLMEPAIIIFMAVFVVIIVLAIYLPMINMTKAFDKY
-388 LTSLGFTLKD
+388 L
-398 ENGKQLGEANYEFTA
+398 
-413 GKVFPDMPA
+413 
-422 DGEESDSE
+422 
-430 VVCSG
+430 
-435 DAYLFEAYLMRSFNK
+435 
-450 NDTAAYRTK
+450 
-459 ISATAQATFD
+459 
-469 NGGKQDSEPKLW
+469 
-481 SFEDAW
+481 
-487 TNPGELDS
+487 
-495 AQKDIL
+495 
-501 DKFLKAL
+501 
-508 NIPNP
+508 

>member
-6 YTAIDRNGKRVRSS
+6 YTAINRNGKRVRSS

-57 LGKPKAKDMAVFC
+57 LGNPKAKDMAVFC

-156 RSKRTKG
+156 RSKRTKS

-175 IVVMIIVLIV
+175 IVVMIVVLIV

-237 VLFHRTDKGKHF
+237 VLFHRTNKGKHF

-269 ATFCRTVTGDISV
+269 ATFCRTMEVLIGSGLTLTDSMDLAASNMGNIYYLEAVRDARALVAEGTPLRESLVRTGIFPPMVSNLVGVGEETGDLQSMMGKV
-282 TSGYKLYG
+282 
-290 MDSSAKADY
+290 ADY
-299 TTAPTGKIVGKVTGT
+299 
-314 VAPTYETPKVTTT
+314 
-327 DGDTYDRYVAIP
+327 YDEEV
-339 GTEADGNTPNL
+339 
-350 SFHHFNIS
+350 
-358 VTGYRFEL
+358 
-366 AAPECALFFIGKFQG
+366 
-381 DEAAKKY
+381 DEATKKLLNLMEPAIIIFMAVFVVIIVLAIYLPMINMTKAFDKY
-388 LTSLGFTLKD
+388 L
-398 ENGKQLGEANYEFTA
+398 
-413 GKVFPDMPA
+413 
-422 DGEESDSE
+422 
-430 VVCSG
+430 
-435 DAYLFEAYLMRSFNK
+435 
-450 NDTAAYRTK
+450 
-459 ISATAQATFD
+459 
-469 NGGKQDSEPKLW
+469 
-481 SFEDAW
+481 
-487 TNPGELDS
+487 
-495 AQKDIL
+495 
-501 DKFLKAL
+501 
-508 NIPNP
+508 

>member
-6 YTAIDRNGKRVRSS
+6 YTAINRNGKRVRSS

-57 LGKPKAKDMAVFC
+57 LGNPKAKDMAVFC

-114 ALATSMRRHPK
+114 SLATSMRRHPK

-135 SAGEASGNLEESFR
+135 SAGESSGNLEESFR
-149 QMELYFE
+149 QMELYFD
-156 RSKRTKG
+156 RSKRTKS

-198 EDMDA
+198 EEMDA

-209 QGVMAVCEWFKSW
+209 QGVMAVCEWFESW
-222 WWVPLLVLAALIVGG
+222 WWVPLLVLLALVVGG
-237 VLFHRTDKGKHF
+237 ILFHRTNKGRHF

-269 ATFCRTVTGDISV
+269 ATFCRTMEVLIGSGLTLTDSMDLAASNMGNIYYLEAIRDARGMVAEGTPLRESLVRTGIFPPMVSNLVGVGEETGDLQSMMGKV
-282 TSGYKLYG
+282 
-290 MDSSAKADY
+290 ADY
-299 TTAPTGKIVGKVTGT
+299 
-314 VAPTYETPKVTTT
+314 
-327 DGDTYDRYVAIP
+327 YDEEV
-339 GTEADGNTPNL
+339 
-350 SFHHFNIS
+350 
-358 VTGYRFEL
+358 
-366 AAPECALFFIGKFQG
+366 
-381 DEAAKKY
+381 DEATKKLLNLMEPAIIIFMAVFVVIIVLAIYLPMINMTKAFDKY
-388 LTSLGFTLKD
+388 L
-398 ENGKQLGEANYEFTA
+398 
-413 GKVFPDMPA
+413 
-422 DGEESDSE
+422 
-430 VVCSG
+430 
-435 DAYLFEAYLMRSFNK
+435 
-450 NDTAAYRTK
+450 
-459 ISATAQATFD
+459 
-469 NGGKQDSEPKLW
+469 
-481 SFEDAW
+481 
-487 TNPGELDS
+487 
-495 AQKDIL
+495 
-501 DKFLKAL
+501 
-508 NIPNP
+508 

>member
-6 YTAIDRNGKRVRSS
+6 YTAINRNGKRVRSS

-57 LGKPKAKDMAVFC
+57 LGNPKAKDMAVFC

-89 LGQQTSNKKLRAAIR
+89 LVQQTSNKKLRAAIR

-114 ALATSMRRHPK
+114 SLATSMRRHPK

-156 RSKRTKG
+156 RSKRTKS

-175 IVVMIIVLIV
+175 IVVMIVVLIV

-209 QGVMAVCEWFKSW
+209 LGVMAVCEWFESW

-269 ATFCRTVTGDISV
+269 ATFCRTMEVLIGSGLTLTDSMDLAASNMGNIYYLEAIRDARGMVAEGTPLRESLVRTGIFPPMVSNLVGVGEETGDLQSMMGKV
-282 TSGYKLYG
+282 
-290 MDSSAKADY
+290 ADY
-299 TTAPTGKIVGKVTGT
+299 
-314 VAPTYETPKVTTT
+314 
-327 DGDTYDRYVAIP
+327 YDEEV
-339 GTEADGNTPNL
+339 
-350 SFHHFNIS
+350 
-358 VTGYRFEL
+358 
-366 AAPECALFFIGKFQG
+366 
-381 DEAAKKY
+381 DEATKKLLNLMEPAIIIFMAVFVVIIVLAIYLPMINMTKAFDKY
-388 LTSLGFTLKD
+388 L
-398 ENGKQLGEANYEFTA
+398 
-413 GKVFPDMPA
+413 
-422 DGEESDSE
+422 
-430 VVCSG
+430 
-435 DAYLFEAYLMRSFNK
+435 
-450 NDTAAYRTK
+450 
-459 ISATAQATFD
+459 
-469 NGGKQDSEPKLW
+469 
-481 SFEDAW
+481 
-487 TNPGELDS
+487 
-495 AQKDIL
+495 
-501 DKFLKAL
+501 
-508 NIPNP
+508 

>member
-6 YTAIDRNGKRVRSS
+6 YTAINRNGKRVRSS

-57 LGKPKAKDMAVFC
+57 LGNPKAKDMAVFC

-114 ALATSMRRHPK
+114 SLATSMRRHPK

-156 RSKRTKG
+156 RSKRTKS

-175 IVVMIIVLIV
+175 IVVMIVVLIV

-209 QGVMAVCEWFKSW
+209 LGVMAVCEWFKSW
-222 WWVPLLVLAALIVGG
+222 WWVPLLVLVALVVGG
-237 VLFHRTDKGKHF
+237 VLFHRTNKGRHF

-269 ATFCRTVTGDISV
+269 ATFCRTMEVLIGSGLTLTDSMDLAASNMGNIYYLEAIRDARALVAEGTPLRESLVRTGIFPPMVSNLVGVGEETGDLQSMMGKV
-282 TSGYKLYG
+282 
-290 MDSSAKADY
+290 ADY
-299 TTAPTGKIVGKVTGT
+299 
-314 VAPTYETPKVTTT
+314 
-327 DGDTYDRYVAIP
+327 YDEEV
-339 GTEADGNTPNL
+339 
-350 SFHHFNIS
+350 
-358 VTGYRFEL
+358 
-366 AAPECALFFIGKFQG
+366 
-381 DEAAKKY
+381 DEATKKLLNLMEPAIIIFMAVFVVIIVLAIYLPMINMTKAFDKY
-388 LTSLGFTLKD
+388 L
-398 ENGKQLGEANYEFTA
+398 
-413 GKVFPDMPA
+413 
-422 DGEESDSE
+422 
-430 VVCSG
+430 
-435 DAYLFEAYLMRSFNK
+435 
-450 NDTAAYRTK
+450 
-459 ISATAQATFD
+459 
-469 NGGKQDSEPKLW
+469 
-481 SFEDAW
+481 
-487 TNPGELDS
+487 
-495 AQKDIL
+495 
-501 DKFLKAL
+501 
-508 NIPNP
+508 

>member
-6 YTAIDRNGKRVRSS
+6 YTAINRNGKRVRSS

-57 LGKPKAKDMAVFC
+57 LGNPKAKDMAVFC

-89 LGQQTSNKKLRAAIR
+89 LGQQTGNKKLRAAIR

-114 ALATSMRRHPK
+114 ALAASMRRHPK
-125 IFPAILVNMV
+125 IFPTILVNMV
-135 SAGEASGNLEESFR
+135 AAGEASGNLEESFR

-156 RSKRTKG
+156 RSKRTKS

-175 IVVMIIVLIV
+175 IVVMIVVLIV

-237 VLFHRTDKGKHF
+237 VLFHRTNKGKHF

-269 ATFCRTVTGDISV
+269 ATFCRTMEVLIGSGLTLTDSMDLAASNMGNIYYLEAIRDARALVAEGTPLRESLVRTGIFPPMVSNLVGVGEETGDLQSMMGKV
-282 TSGYKLYG
+282 
-290 MDSSAKADY
+290 ADY
-299 TTAPTGKIVGKVTGT
+299 
-314 VAPTYETPKVTTT
+314 
-327 DGDTYDRYVAIP
+327 YDEEV
-339 GTEADGNTPNL
+339 
-350 SFHHFNIS
+350 
-358 VTGYRFEL
+358 
-366 AAPECALFFIGKFQG
+366 
-381 DEAAKKY
+381 DEATKKLLNLMEPAIIIFMAVFVVIIVLAIYLPMINMTKAFDKY
-388 LTSLGFTLKD
+388 L
-398 ENGKQLGEANYEFTA
+398 
-413 GKVFPDMPA
+413 
-422 DGEESDSE
+422 
-430 VVCSG
+430 
-435 DAYLFEAYLMRSFNK
+435 
-450 NDTAAYRTK
+450 
-459 ISATAQATFD
+459 
-469 NGGKQDSEPKLW
+469 
-481 SFEDAW
+481 
-487 TNPGELDS
+487 
-495 AQKDIL
+495 
-501 DKFLKAL
+501 
-508 NIPNP
+508 

>member
-6 YTAIDRNGKRVRSS
+6 YTAINRNGKRVRSS

-57 LGKPKAKDMAVFC
+57 LGNPKAKDMAVFC

-89 LGQQTSNKKLRAAIR
+89 LGQQTGNKKLRAAIR

-114 ALATSMRRHPK
+114 ALASSMRRHPK

-156 RSKRTKG
+156 RSKRTKS

-175 IVVMIIVLIV
+175 IVVMIVVLIV

-203 ELPKLT
+203 ELPKITL
-209 QGVMAVCEWFKSW
+209 GVMAVCEWFKSW

-237 VLFHRTDKGKHF
+237 VLFHRTNKGKHF

-269 ATFCRTVTGDISV
+269 ATFCRTMEVLIGSGLTLTDSMDLAASNMGNIYYLEAIRDARGMVAEGTPLRESLVRTGIFPPMVSNLVGVGEETGDLQSMMGKV
-282 TSGYKLYG
+282 
-290 MDSSAKADY
+290 ADY
-299 TTAPTGKIVGKVTGT
+299 
-314 VAPTYETPKVTTT
+314 
-327 DGDTYDRYVAIP
+327 YDEEV
-339 GTEADGNTPNL
+339 
-350 SFHHFNIS
+350 
-358 VTGYRFEL
+358 
-366 AAPECALFFIGKFQG
+366 
-381 DEAAKKY
+381 DEATKKLLNLMEPAIIIVMAVFVVIIVLAIYLPMINMTKAFDKY
-388 LTSLGFTLKD
+388 L
-398 ENGKQLGEANYEFTA
+398 
-413 GKVFPDMPA
+413 
-422 DGEESDSE
+422 
-430 VVCSG
+430 
-435 DAYLFEAYLMRSFNK
+435 
-450 NDTAAYRTK
+450 
-459 ISATAQATFD
+459 
-469 NGGKQDSEPKLW
+469 
-481 SFEDAW
+481 
-487 TNPGELDS
+487 
-495 AQKDIL
+495 
-501 DKFLKAL
+501 
-508 NIPNP
+508 